1 VNIDAAWPADDN
13 SVVLDRVSARR
24 ADD

>member
-1 VNIDAAWPADDN
+1 VNIDAAWPADET

-24 ADD
+24 ADE